1 MIKKTEILSLPEV
14 AEYLAEE
21 KEKNAELI
29 AFTKKFNQLKPKEAK
44 ELKKKLNGLGII
56 KMREEQVSKVIDV
69 FPEDAE
75 DFNKIF
81 TDMSLNEDEK
91 KKILD
96 TIKEFQ

>member
-14 AEYLAEE
+14 SEYLAAN

-29 AFTKKFNQLKPKEAK
+29 SFIKKFNGFSPKEAK
-44 ELKKKLNGLGII
+44 ELKKKLNELEII
-56 KMREEQVSKVIDV
+56 KVREEQASKIIDLV
-69 FPEDAE
+69 PESAE
-75 DFNKIF
+75 DLSKIF
-81 TDMSLNEDEK
+81 IDMGLNEDEK